1 MNAQSPEIS
10 ASAMV
15 STATSVANTPKSGTP
30 VTGAPS
36 LPTVL
41 IVDDSPIDISF
52 LVSGL
57 ADNFAIIIANNGL
70 MALELAQ
77 ERQPDVILMD
87 VSMPELD
94 GYDCCRQLKQ
104 LESTQHIEVIFVS
117 AHSTVEEK
125 IKGYDAGGSDYVGKP
140 VIPDELQQKVRVAVE
155 HKRQREQY
163 LRNTSQAD
171 NSNRG
176 SKDSSNESSNQ
187 NRNQLPG
194 QLTIADEHKV
204 LVDFLK
210 AGSRTGS
217 ASELG
222 EYLLQA
228 IESLGLAACS
238 YINFSKG
245 EIIRATERVTPLET
259 DLLAQIIGSKRIL
272 EDDRR
277 LMIAC
282 DQVAVL
288 IREMPTDKVSTER
301 FRTHLKTL
309 IQEAGHFLQTIENR
323 TQLAGLMSDMQNSIL
338 EINQAQER
346 IEKQSQ
352 DLFDTLL
359 SDIHTAFDDWGLM
372 ESQEKQLLSLIHQS
386 MTNMQQCYESGSNK
400 DDALRPVLDQLI
412 AMS

>member
-1 MNAQSPEIS
+1 MNAQPPEIS
-10 ASAMV
+10 ANESFKHASPV
-15 STATSVANTPKSGTP
+15 STAQA
-30 VTGAPS
+30 
-36 LPTVL
+36 TVL

-57 ADNFAIIIANNGL
+57 ADNFAIIVANNGL

-94 GYDCCRQLKQ
+94 GYECCRQLKQ

-117 AHSTVEEK
+117 AHNSVEEK

-163 LRNTSQAD
+163 LRTA
-171 NSNRG
+171 RHTG
-176 SKDSSNESSNQ
+176 TAPL
-187 NRNQLPG
+187 NQLTTAEE
-194 QLTIADEHKV
+194 QSV
-204 LVDFLK
+204 LVEFMK

-222 EYLLQA
+222 EYLLKA

-238 YINFSKG
+238 YLNFSKG

-259 DLLAQIIGSKRIL
+259 DLLAQIIGSKRVL

-288 IREMPTDKVSTER
+288 IREMPEEKESAGR
-301 FRTHLKTL
+301 FRTHLETL
-309 IQEAGHFLQTIENR
+309 IQEAGHFLQMIENR

-338 EINQAQER
+338 EVNQEQER

-386 MTNMQQCYESGSNK
+386 MTNMQQCYESGTNK
-400 DDALRPVLDQLI
+400 DETLRPVLDRLI